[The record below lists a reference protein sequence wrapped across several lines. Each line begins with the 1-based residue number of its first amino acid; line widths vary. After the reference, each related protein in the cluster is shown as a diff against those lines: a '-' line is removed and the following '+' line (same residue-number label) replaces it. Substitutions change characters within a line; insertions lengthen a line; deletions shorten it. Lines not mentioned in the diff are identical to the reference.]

1 MSEIYL
7 IYLACRSSW
16 DVYLFKW
23 TRGAVDT
30 KIIQVPGGSVSI
42 EKYPGKYRFW
52 NLTGYEG
59 SFTNCIV
66 CPVDHKPIFK
76 FREENAPF

>member
-42 EKYPGKYRFW
+42 EKYW
-52 NLTGYEG
+52 G
-59 SFTNCIV
+59 SR
-66 CPVDHKPIFK
+66 PIDFEISLGMK
-76 FREENAPF
+76 VHLQIA